1 MTPPAPHTPFLR
13 RGLGNGGRS
22 RQNKISAHMREGGG
36 VTADKKE
43 KTANEEVAGIRRGKR
58 YRTIR
63 KCLMEQLLRQ
73 GNDKKCFEDLI
84 EDYMNMWL
92 AKELLNNDIQ
102 ERGIRVKY
110 DNGGGQ
116 TGWKKNESVD
126 QMMKLNA
133 QMLKLLAELK
143 ITVSA
148 GSGGGEDEEL

>member
-1 MTPPAPHTPFLR
+1 M
-13 RGLGNGGRS
+13 
-22 RQNKISAHMREGGG
+22 
-36 VTADKKE
+36 ADKKD
-43 KTANEEVAGIRRGKR
+43 KTENEEVIARIRRGTK
-58 YRTIR
+58 YTSIR

-116 TGWKKNESVD
+116 AGWKKNESVD